1 MLFGLFYLQL
11 NYAPNSFRILSLAL
25 LISFRFQ
32 PCNDLCKL
40 DLWRLYQMSCF
51 SCAYRVSYRNANL
64 PYDIY
69 FRLKISSFL
78 NTFKKTISSRLTFN
92 IIDQKEEDEMI
103 QKYFIPD
110 QLTKLNVS
118 FLRYFI
124 LMHNNLK
131 HHERSITFCIRYGS
145 MRDIRT

>member
-78 NTFKKTISSRLTFN
+78 ITFKTTISIRLTFN
-92 IIDQKEEDEMI
+92 SKEQAENI
-103 QKYFIPD
+103 QKYFISYQHP
-110 QLTKLNVS
+110 KWNVS
-118 FLRYFI
+118 FLMYFI
-124 LMHNNLK
+124 LMYNNLK
-131 HHERSITFCIRYGS
+131 HHERSITFCMRCGS